1 MSDRTVGLSIAII
14 ARDDVDALKETI
26 TSIRPIADEII
37 VLDTGSL
44 DASRG
49 EAQQLGAEVF
59 EFTWCDDFSAA
70 RNACLEHVHGK
81 WVLWLD
87 AGETIA
93 CEELEAFQSF
103 VRNEANQN
111 TAYAMIVRVAANSE
125 ASAAEQVARIRLVP
139 GQPPLKY
146 VGRVRE
152 SLIPALVEA
161 GITVAGIPYRIHRG
175 AREHDLE
182 RKAAKAH
189 RNIRLA
195 ELDLRDSTHQP
206 RLLNCLGDAFQ
217 TLNDDERAMKWFRH
231 ALEVAEAGSVDALE
245 AYYGLLTSLDDDASR
260 QAQLELAVE
269 ASEAFPLDA
278 QLLCAM
284 GGYLQAAGRTEVAAQ
299 SYETAVR
306 YGQLNPSVWH
316 VAEVREIATVCYSI
330 ILQLQDKLAEAT
342 QVLEKS
348 LEGTPSSLRVRRQL
362 IELLAKR
369 GEQDRALE
377 QVRLLPKTTPNR
389 EALRSAVRGAC
400 LAAKQN
406 WIAAKAYLR
415 TAYSA
420 GCREPLCLRWFAVAL
435 STTGEQD
442 ESIRILEEW
451 RECQPD
457 NSEVVRLLNAAAP
470 KAGAPQARQIRV
482 DGADGTSKPTSV
494 APKSIRPA
502 PGGQP

>member
-1 MSDRTVGLSIAII
+1 MSDRTVGLSVAII

-26 TSIRPIADEII
+26 VSIQPVADEII
-37 VLDTGSL
+37 VLDTGSV

-49 EAQQLGAEVF
+49 EAQKLGAQVF
-59 EFTWCDDFSAA
+59 NFTWCDDFSAA
-70 RNACLEHVHGK
+70 RNACLEHVHGT

-93 CEELEAFQSF
+93 SGELEDFQSF
-103 VRNEANQN
+103 LKNDANLN
-111 TAYAMIVRVAANSE
+111 TAYAMIVRVAASSE

-139 GQPPLKY
+139 GQPPLRFT
-146 VGRVRE
+146 GRVRE

-175 AREHDLE
+175 IREHDLE

-195 ELDLRDSTHQP
+195 ELDLRDSNHQP
-206 RLLNCLGDAFQ
+206 QLLNCLGDAFQ

-231 ALEVAEAGSVDALE
+231 ALEVAEVGSVDALE

-269 ASEAFPLDA
+269 ANEAFPLDA

-284 GGYLQAAGRTEVAAQ
+284 GGYLQAAGRTDVAAQ

-306 YGQLNPSVWH
+306 FGQLNPSVWH

-348 LEGTPSSLRVRRQL
+348 LDGNPSSLRVRRQL

-369 GEQDRALE
+369 GEQDRAS
-377 QVRLLPKTTPNR
+377 T
-389 EALRSAVRGAC
+389 LR
-400 LAAKQN
+400 
-406 WIAAKAYLR
+406 
-415 TAYSA
+415 
-420 GCREPLCLRWFAVAL
+420 
-435 STTGEQD
+435 
-442 ESIRILEEW
+442 
-451 RECQPD
+451 
-457 NSEVVRLLNAAAP
+457 
-470 KAGAPQARQIRV
+470 
-482 DGADGTSKPTSV
+482 
-494 APKSIRPA
+494 
-502 PGGQP
+502 